1 MRGGETPAGAN
12 ARSMADHIL
21 IQGLRV
27 DCLIGLAEWERLVA
41 QTVVVDLKLWC
52 DVRGPAAADQL
63 GPEDL
68 NTKALSKR
76 LQAYIGESQFQLLET
91 LTERVASLILEEF
104 KVERVRVRVT
114 KPGALRGARSVAV
127 QVERP

>member
-1 MRGGETPAGAN
+1 
-12 ARSMADHIL
+12 MADLIL
-21 IQGLRV
+21 IRGLRV
-27 DCLIGLAEWERLVA
+27 DCIIGLAEWERMVA

-52 DVRGPAAADQL
+52 DVRGPAAHDRLGAD
-63 GPEDL
+63 DL

-76 LQAYIGESQFQLLET
+76 LQAFISGSTFQLLET
-91 LTERVASLILEEF
+91 LTERVAALILQEF
-104 KVERVRVRVT
+104 KVQRVRVRVT